1 MSTTTTI
8 HGVILWCV
16 AILLLVSGYVLSEQQ
31 FLDQLWLSRAG
42 CLIVMLGIWSGFG
55 GLIEERLTHR
65 AMKFKK
71 HMAERRIRRA
81 FGADEEHMKK
91 ELDRIQHNYDERR
104 VKMREELGISVG
116 LIEASLLV
124 TGSFFWGFGDLI
136 KFLW

>member
-1 MSTTTTI
+1 
-8 HGVILWCV
+8 V
-16 AILLLVSGYVLSEQQ
+16 
-31 FLDQLWLSRAG
+31 
-42 CLIVMLGIWSGFG
+42 LGIWSGFG

-81 FGADEEHMKK
+81 FGADEEQMKK
-91 ELDRIQHNYDERR
+91 ELDRIQQNYDERR

-124 TGSFFWGFGDLI
+124 TGTFFWGFGDLI
-136 KFLW
+136 KFFW